1 MSCLFE
7 SYYVEP
13 PNSDGNGQYTN
24 GAVKSLPLVV
34 ISPNEH
40 DRTGCF
46 QSVDGKFG
54 QSFSIHFN
62 LINVKI
68 KELMYGFCY
77 FTFEAIPG
85 IYNKGQTAKRLCKG
99 LCKTGIGDR
108 VECRGTDD
116 YHKKCL

>member
-1 MSCLFE
+1 
-7 SYYVEP
+7 
-13 PNSDGNGQYTN
+13 
-24 GAVKSLPLVV
+24 
-34 ISPNEH
+34 
-40 DRTGCF
+40 
-46 QSVDGKFG
+46 
-54 QSFSIHFN
+54 
-62 LINVKI
+62 
-68 KELMYGFCY
+68 MYGFCY